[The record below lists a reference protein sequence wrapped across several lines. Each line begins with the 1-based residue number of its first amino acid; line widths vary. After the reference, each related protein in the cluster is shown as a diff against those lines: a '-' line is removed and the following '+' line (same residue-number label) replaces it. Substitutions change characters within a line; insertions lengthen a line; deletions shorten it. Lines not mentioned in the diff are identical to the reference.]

1 MKKSWYGS
9 KKNSEIISELLELF
23 EITIVQLSEV
33 CMISYV
39 IHSAMLDID
48 DNNPIRN
55 LIQIWMDPPSLLA
68 IKNT

>member
-33 CMISYV
+33 CMIFYV

>member
-1 MKKSWYGS
+1 MVV
-9 KKNSEIISELLELF
+9 KNSEIIFELLELS

-33 CMISYV
+33 CMIFYV
-39 IHSAMLDID
+39 IHSAMLDI